1 MTSITDIPHRWAL
14 AGPTAVGK
22 TAVGIAVAQR
32 LGSACISADAV
43 AVYKSL
49 NIGSAKPTT
58 DEQNS
63 IPWFGIDLVNPTD
76 DFTVQDFTSHAE
88 GVLADFAT
96 RGLTPL
102 MVGGT
107 GLYIRPMLATLS
119 IPPVGPQPELR
130 LAWSEEAATHGTG
143 LLHERLQKVDPE
155 SAQRI
160 PPGDLKRIMRALE
173 VHAVTGK
180 PMSTW
185 RTPEGVH
192 GIPKLGARLIV
203 LERDMAELDV
213 RINAR
218 VQQMMTDGF
227 LAEVEGLLTVGIPP
241 DAKAMLSLGYR
252 HLVEYLSGKR
262 GYDATVDAIAQDTRR
277 FARRQRT
284 WFRGDPL
291 TEWLTIDAG
300 ETVTDTAE
308 RVFRLLTE
316 PTPGK

>member
-32 LGSACISADAV
+32 LGSACISVDAV

-49 NIGSAKPTT
+49 NIGSAKPTAE
-58 DEQNS
+58 EQHAV
-63 IPWFGIDLVNPTD
+63 PWYGIDLVEPTS
-76 DFTVQDFTSHAE
+76 DFTVQDFTAHAE
-88 GVLADFAT
+88 GVLTDYAT

-130 LAWSEEAATHGTG
+130 AAWSEEAGIHGSE
-143 LLHERLQKVDPE
+143 LLHTRLQAVDAE
-155 SAQRI
+155 SASRI
-160 PPGDLKRIMRALE
+160 PPADLKRIMRALE

-180 PMSTW
+180 PMSAW

-192 GIPKLGARLIV
+192 GIPKPGARLIV
-203 LERDMAELDV
+203 MERDMAELDV

-227 LAEVEGLLTVGIPP
+227 LAEVEGLLAAGIPA

-252 HLVEYLSGKR
+252 HLVEYLSGNR

-291 TEWLTIDAG
+291 TEWLTIDDG
-300 ETVTDTAE
+300 ETVDETAE
-308 RVFRLLTE
+308 RVIRLLTE
-316 PTPGK
+316 PMSAK

>member
-1 MTSITDIPHRWAL
+1 MTDIPNRWAI

-22 TAVGIAVAQR
+22 TTVGIAVAQK
-32 LGSACISADAV
+32 LGSACISVDAV
-43 AVYKSL
+43 AVYQAL
-49 NIGSAKPTT
+49 NIGSAKPTA
-58 DEQNS
+58 DEQKS
-63 IPWFGIDLVNPTD
+63 IPWFGIDLVAPTD

-88 GVLADFAT
+88 SVLADYAA
-96 RGLTPL
+96 RDLTPL

-130 LAWSEEAATHGTG
+130 AAWADEAALHGTV

-155 SAQRI
+155 SADRI

-180 PMSTW
+180 PMSSW

-192 GIPKLGARLIV
+192 GIPKPGARLIV

-227 LAEVEGLLTVGIPP
+227 LAEVEGLLAAGIPP

-300 ETVTDTAE
+300 EAVADTAE
-308 RVFRLLTE
+308 RVYRMLTQ
-316 PTPGK
+316 PTLGN

>member
-1 MTSITDIPHRWAL
+1 MTDIPHRWAL
-14 AGPTAVGK
+14 AGPPAVGK
-22 TAVGIAVAQR
+22 TAVGIAVAQQ
-32 LGSACISADAV
+32 LGSACISVDAV

-49 NIGSAKPTT
+49 NIGSAKPTAE
-58 DEQNS
+58 EQQAV
-63 IPWFGIDLVNPTD
+63 PWYGIDLVDPTS
-76 DFTVQDFTSHAE
+76 DFTVQDFTAHAE
-88 GVLADFAT
+88 GVLTDYAAH
-96 RGLTPL
+96 GLTPL

-130 LAWSEEAATHGTG
+130 AAWAEEAALHGSE
-143 LLHERLQKVDPE
+143 LLHTRLQLVDPD
-155 SAQRI
+155 SASRI
-160 PPGDLKRIMRALE
+160 PPADLKRIMRALE

-180 PMSTW
+180 PMSAW

-192 GIPKLGARLIV
+192 GVPKPGARLIV
-203 LERDMAELDV
+203 MERDMAELDV

-218 VQQMMTDGF
+218 VQQMLTDGF
-227 LAEVEGLLTVGIPP
+227 LAEVESLLAAGIPP

-252 HLVEYLSGKR
+252 HLVEYLSGER

-291 TEWLTIDAG
+291 TEWLTIESS
-300 ETVTDTAE
+300 ETVADTAE
-308 RVFRLLTE
+308 RVVRLLSK
-316 PTPGK
+316 PLSGK

>member
-1 MTSITDIPHRWAL
+1 MTDIPHRWAI

-43 AVYKSL
+43 AVYRSL
-49 NIGSAKPTT
+49 NIGSAKPTPE
-58 DEQNS
+58 EQQS
-63 IPWFGIDLVNPTD
+63 IPWYGINLVNPTD
-76 DFTVQDFTSHAE
+76 DFTVQDFTSHTE
-88 GVLADFAT
+88 GVLTEYAT
-96 RGLTPL
+96 RGLTPVI
-102 MVGGT
+102 VGGT
-107 GLYIRPMLATLS
+107 GLYIRPILATLS

-130 LAWSEEAATHGTG
+130 AAWSEEAAIHGTA

-155 SAQRI
+155 SAERM
-160 PPGDLKRIMRALE
+160 PPADLKRIMRALE
-173 VHAVTGK
+173 VYAVTGK
-180 PMSTW
+180 PMSSW

-192 GIPKLGARLIV
+192 GIPKPGARLIV
-203 LERDMAELDV
+203 MERDMAELDV

-218 VQQMMTDGF
+218 VQQMMSDGF
-227 LAEVEGLLTVGIPP
+227 LAEVEGLLAAGIPP

-252 HLVEYLSGKR
+252 HLVEYLTGKR

-284 WFRGDPL
+284 WFRGDPM

-300 ETVTDTAE
+300 EAVADTAE

-316 PTPGK
+316 PSSSK

>member
-1 MTSITDIPHRWAL
+1 MTDIPHRWAI

-22 TAVGIAVAQR
+22 TAVGIAVAQK
-32 LGSACISADAV
+32 LGSACISVDAV

-49 NIGSAKPTT
+49 NIGSAKPTA
-58 DEQNS
+58 DEQKS
-63 IPWFGIDLVNPTD
+63 IPWYGIDLVAPTD
-76 DFTVQDFTSHAE
+76 DFTVQDFTAHAE
-88 GVLADFAT
+88 GVLGEYAS

-130 LAWSEEAATHGTG
+130 ASWTDEAAVHGTMV
-143 LLHERLQKVDPE
+143 LHERLQKVDPE
-155 SAQRI
+155 SADRI

-180 PMSTW
+180 PMSSW

-192 GIPKLGARLIV
+192 GIPKIGARLIV
-203 LERDMAELDV
+203 LERDMDELDV
-213 RINAR
+213 RINSR

-227 LAEVEGLLTVGIPP
+227 LAEVEGLLAAGIPP

-291 TEWLTIDAG
+291 TEWMLIDAG
-300 ETVTDTAE
+300 ETVSESADRIFRMLTDP
-308 RVFRLLTE
+308 LSD
-316 PTPGK
+316 K

>member
-1 MTSITDIPHRWAL
+1 MTDIPNRWAI

-22 TAVGIAVAQR
+22 TAVGIAVAQK
-32 LGSACISADAV
+32 LGSACISVDAV
-43 AVYKSL
+43 AVYQSL
-49 NIGSAKPTT
+49 NIGSAKPTA
-58 DEQNS
+58 DEQRS
-63 IPWFGIDLVNPTD
+63 IPWYGIDLVAPTD

-88 GVLADFAT
+88 SVLTEYAT

-102 MVGGT
+102 LVGGT

-130 LAWSEEAATHGTG
+130 AMWTDEAALHGTV
-143 LLHERLQKVDPE
+143 LLHARLQKVDPE
-155 SAQRI
+155 SAERI

-180 PMSTW
+180 PMSAW

-192 GIPKLGARLIV
+192 GIPKPGARLIV
-203 LERDMAELDV
+203 LERSMAELDE

-227 LAEVEGLLTVGIPP
+227 LAEVEGLLAAGIAP

-262 GYDATVDAIAQDTRR
+262 GLDATVDAIAQDTRR

-291 TEWLTIDAG
+291 TEWLSVEPG
-300 ETVTDTAE
+300 EAVVDTAE
-308 RVFRLLTE
+308 RIYRLLTE
-316 PTPGK
+316 PTSGQ

>member
-1 MTSITDIPHRWAL
+1 MTDIPHRWAI

-22 TAVGIAVAQR
+22 TAVGIAVATR
-32 LGSACISADAV
+32 LGSACISVDAV
-43 AVYKSL
+43 AVYRAL
-49 NIGSAKPTT
+49 NIGSAIPTLA
-58 DEQNS
+58 ERQA
-63 IPWFGIDLVNPTD
+63 IPWFGIDLVDPTD
-76 DFTVQDFTSHAE
+76 DFTVQDFTAHAE
-88 GVLADFAT
+88 TVLGEYAA

-130 LAWSEEAATHGTG
+130 AAWSEEAAIHGSE
-143 LLHERLQKVDPE
+143 LLHTRLLDVDPE
-155 SAQRI
+155 SASRI
-160 PPGDLKRIMRALE
+160 PPADLKRIMRALE

-180 PMSTW
+180 PMSSW

-192 GIPKLGARLIV
+192 GIPKPGARLLV
-203 LERDMAELDV
+203 LERDMAALDV
-213 RINAR
+213 RINTR
-218 VQQMMTDGF
+218 VEQMMTDGF
-227 LAEVEGLLTVGIPP
+227 LAEVEALLAAGIPP
-241 DAKAMLSLGYR
+241 DAKSMLSLGYR

-291 TEWLTIDAG
+291 TEWLTIDDG
-300 ETVTDTAE
+300 ETVDEIAD

-316 PTPGK
+316 PPSGK

>member
-1 MTSITDIPHRWAL
+1 MTDIPNRWAI

-22 TAVGIAVAQR
+22 TAVGIAVAQK
-32 LGSACISADAV
+32 LGSACISVDAV
-43 AVYKSL
+43 AVYQAL
-49 NIGSAKPTT
+49 NIGSAKPTA
-58 DEQNS
+58 DEQKS
-63 IPWFGIDLVNPTD
+63 IPWYGIDLVAPTD
-76 DFTVQDFTSHAE
+76 DFTVQDFTAHAE
-88 GVLADFAT
+88 GVLAEYAA

-130 LAWSEEAATHGTG
+130 ATWTDEAAVHGTS
-143 LLHERLQKVDPE
+143 LLHERLQKVDSE
-155 SAQRI
+155 SAERI

-180 PMSTW
+180 PMSSW

-192 GIPKLGARLIV
+192 GIPKHGARLIV

-227 LAEVEGLLTVGIPP
+227 LAEVEGLLAAGIPP

-300 ETVTDTAE
+300 EAVADTAE
-308 RVFRLLTE
+308 RIYRLLTE